1 MKIRRQKVEA
11 SLKLIGAITKL
22 SLAATTGSA
31 NLVFLA
37 AMAQAS
43 QDSSVVEQGEE
54 VIAESV
60 VTEDIEQNAESLITE
75 DLEQSEELVIA
86 ESITEEDL
94 AEDEESAITEE
105 LEQKEEQVI
114 AEAPPE
120 EPVITEEEEA
130 SEEATTVPVIETIT
144 KETASNPTP
153 TSQQQSTSTVNILSP
168 TVGSVLDSPAT
179 TIILRYPAGKE
190 VELKVNGE
198 AVDSSL
204 IGRTETDNIN
214 NLITRTWY
222 GVPLK
227 AGDNTITA
235 NVVGSEALASVE
247 VQVKGKPT
255 QLTVNTRESSIQAN
269 GRSTATVQGQL
280 LDENGNPSN
289 WNGIV
294 TLTSTAGEFIEAD
307 HKPEQAG
314 FQVEVQ
320 EGRFTTNLRSSTKA
334 QTVTIKAQTQDLEAY
349 TQIQLETSLRPSLIS
364 GVVNLRLGARGTD
377 FHGSFKDF
385 LPADGDNST
394 QLDFTTAVFATGTI
408 GEWLYTGAYN
418 SERPLNLD
426 CDCRNRL
433 FREYQ
438 TSETQYSVYGDSSTS
453 EVLTPSTDSLYLR
466 LERSSGIPNAS
477 PDYFMWGDYNTDE
490 YATKSQLFTALGRQL
505 HGFSGNFNLGNLQIS
520 GFYAN
525 NVEGFQRDTIS
536 PDGTSGIYFLSERL
550 VVPGS
555 EDIYLEIEELENPGV
570 VLQRE
575 RLNLGT
581 DYEIDYDRG
590 TLTFREPIL
599 RTDVDEE
606 GDILVR
612 RIVATYQYEGEGSDT
627 NIYGGRLRYHFARG
641 LNKESWLGATYL
653 KEDQGD
659 RDFELYGADLLVSL
673 GESSRLIA
681 EYAHSKNTSPE
692 LGSVSGSAYRFQLEG
707 ELGESFRG
715 RAYYSST
722 DSGFSNDATVSF
734 VPGQTRYGAELEAQ
748 LSNSTRLR
756 AKYEHTENKGIRRQT
771 LTRIGNVLEGF
782 TLEDGF
788 NSFESNTLVDNSLT
802 TALLGIQ
809 QELGSSTVNLDWIY
823 RNREDRINPD
833 FNGESHQL
841 RSRLT
846 VPLTN
851 NLTFK
856 ALNELTLLG
865 NSNASRGDRTA
876 FELDWGVLPG
886 INVTLGQNFYTS
898 GEFAGQSITSLGIK
912 GDYELTPNTR
922 LTGRYTVLGSANNY
936 TGQGAI
942 GLQHDWH
949 LTPGLKLNLAYERVF
964 GSFNSNMV
972 GEGVNQQTIATGANG
987 SLIGVTEGD
996 SYSVGLEYT
1005 NDPRFKASALFEHR
1019 SSSQGSNTVIS
1030 ASALGRISPSIS
1042 ALLNFRQAYSA
1053 NTTLA
1058 DLGAS
1063 TDLKLGLAYRDPH
1076 NDTWNALLKYEYRR
1090 NPATIPD
1097 TILFGA
1103 GTGSEEHLFSAEAI
1117 YAPSWRW
1124 EFYGKYAFRTST
1136 TYLAN
1141 DFVAASTVSL
1151 AQLRATYRLGYH
1163 FDLVGEARWI
1173 AQPSA
1178 SYTETAFSGEIGYY
1192 ITPNLR
1198 LAAGYSLGDV
1208 SDRDFTGSRS
1218 AGGPYVT
1225 FTVKLN
1231 DLFGGF
1237 GQANIAPPQQQ
1248 ESLGN

>member
-1 MKIRRQKVEA
+1 MKLRKQKV
-11 SLKLIGAITKL
+11 KIIGA
-22 SLAATTGSA
+22 LAGGA
-31 NLVFLA
+31 NLVFFPA
-37 AMAQAS
+37 IAQAS
-43 QDSSVVEQGEE
+43 QDVFVQEETGNGKQGTGTF
-54 VIAESV
+54 V
-60 VTEDIEQNAESLITE
+60 VTEEITGNETTIPFTEETTGNVEAVSSTEEMQGNETTIPLAEETTE
-75 DLEQSEELVIA
+75 NVETVLNTEQSPL
-86 ESITEEDL
+86 
-94 AEDEESAITEE
+94 
-105 LEQKEEQVI
+105 
-114 AEAPPE
+114 
-120 EPVITEEEEA
+120 
-130 SEEATTVPVIETIT
+130 TI
-144 KETASNPTP
+144 
-153 TSQQQSTSTVNILSP
+153 ISP
-168 TVGSVLDSPAT
+168 TVGSILDNPAAT
-179 TIILRYPAGKE
+179 VILRYRVGTE
-190 VELKVNGE
+190 VELKVNGN

-214 NLITRTWY
+214 NLITQTWY
-222 GVPLK
+222 GVPLT
-227 AGDNTITA
+227 AGNNTITA
-235 NVVGSEALASVE
+235 SIANSETASVE
-247 VQVKGKPT
+247 VQVKGQPT
-255 QLTVNTRESSIQAN
+255 QLIVDTRETAIQAN

-280 LDENGNPSN
+280 LDENGNLSN

-307 HKPEQAG
+307 YKPDQPG
-314 FQVEVQ
+314 FQLEVL
-320 EGRFTTNLRSSTKA
+320 EGRFTTNLRSVTKA
-334 QTVTIKAQTQDLEAY
+334 QTVTIKAQTNELEAY
-349 TQIQLETSLRPSLIS
+349 TQLQLETSLRPSLIS
-364 GVVNLRLGARGTD
+364 GVINLRWGSRGTD

-394 QLDFTTAVFATGTI
+394 ELDFSTAVFATGTI

-418 SERPLNLD
+418 NQRPLNLD
-426 CDCRNRL
+426 CDCRNRI

-438 TSETQYSVYGDSSTS
+438 TSENQYSIYGDSSTS

-466 LERSSGIPNAS
+466 LERSPGIPNAS
-477 PDYFMWGDYNTDE
+477 PDYFMWGDYNTE
-490 YATKSQLFTALGRQL
+490 EFATNSQLFTALNRQF

-525 NVEGFQRDTIS
+525 NVEGFQRDTLN
-536 PDGTSGIYFLSERL
+536 PDGTSGIYFLSQRL

-555 EDIYLEIEELENPGV
+555 EDIYLELEELERPGI

-575 RLNLGT
+575 RLILGA

-590 TLTFREPIL
+590 TVNFREPIL
-599 RTDVDEE
+599 RTDIDEE
-606 GDILVR
+606 GNVLVR
-612 RIVATYQYEGEGSDT
+612 RIVATYQYEGDASNT
-627 NIYGGRLRYHFARG
+627 NIYGGRLRYNFARG
-641 LNKESWLGATYL
+641 LNSESWLGATYF

-659 RDFELYGADLLVSL
+659 RDFELYGTDLLVSL
-673 GESSRLIA
+673 GEGSRFIG
-681 EYAHSKNTSPE
+681 EYAHSNNTSPE
-692 LGSVSGSAYRFQLEG
+692 LGSVSGSAYRFQLESK
-707 ELGESFRG
+707 LGESFRG

-722 DSGFSNDATVSF
+722 DSGFANNATVSF
-734 VPGQTRYGAELEAQ
+734 VPGQTRYGAEVEAR
-748 LSNSTRLR
+748 LSESTRVR
-756 AKYEHTENKGIRRQT
+756 AKYDHTENQGIRRQT
-771 LTRIGNVLEGF
+771 LTPIGDVLEGF
-782 TLEDGF
+782 NLEGGF
-788 NSFESNTLVDNSLT
+788 NSFESNSIVDNSLT
-802 TALLGIQ
+802 TASLGIQ
-809 QELGSSTVNLDWIY
+809 QKLGTSTVDLDWIY

-856 ALNELTLLG
+856 ALNELTILG

-876 FELDWGVLPG
+876 FELDWGVVPG
-886 INVTLGQNFYTS
+886 VNVTLGQNFYTS
-898 GEFAGQSITSLGIK
+898 GEFAGQSITSLGVK
-912 GDYELTPNTR
+912 GDYNLTDNTR

-936 TGQGAI
+936 TAQGGI
-942 GLQHDWH
+942 GLQHRWDI
-949 LTPGLKLNLAYERVF
+949 TPGLKLNLTYERVF
-964 GSFNSNMV
+964 GSFNSNVV
-972 GEGVNQQTIATGANG
+972 GEGINQTIATGENG
-987 SLIGVTEGD
+987 SLLGVTDGD

-1005 NDPRFKASALFEHR
+1005 DDPRFKASALFEHR
-1019 SSSQGSNTVIS
+1019 TSSQGSNTVIS
-1030 ASALGRISPSIS
+1030 ASALGKISPSIS
-1042 ALLNFRQAYSA
+1042 ALFNFRQAHSA

-1097 TILFGA
+1097 TILFGG

-1151 AQLRATYRLGYH
+1151 AQLRATYRLGYN

-1173 AQPSA
+1173 TQPSA
-1178 SYTETAFSGEIGYY
+1178 GYTETAFSAELGYY
-1192 ITPNLR
+1192 LTPNLR
-1198 LAAGYSLGDV
+1198 LAGGYSLGEV

-1237 GQANIAPPQQQ
+1237 GQTSIAPQQQ
-1248 ESLGN
+1248 GESVGR